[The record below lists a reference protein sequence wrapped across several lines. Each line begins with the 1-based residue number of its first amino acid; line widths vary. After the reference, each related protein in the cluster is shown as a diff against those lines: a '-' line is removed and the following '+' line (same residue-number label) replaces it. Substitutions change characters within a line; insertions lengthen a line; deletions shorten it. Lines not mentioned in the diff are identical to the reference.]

1 MILRPPSKVRDDYQV
16 HAENPSP
23 SKEWTDRSGKWLIFT
38 SFKKLDETWKLIAEE
53 TEAGRLGISAKTA
66 TAKPNGLAKN
76 PWIKVICVYTHD
88 ATDREDVM
96 RVRERLREIGFTKKL
111 SYKTDQA
118 TAAGVYSNNSEKP
131 ISTYYE

>member
-1 MILRPPSKVRDDYQV
+1 M
-16 HAENPSP
+16 
-23 SKEWTDRSGKWLIFT
+23 
-38 SFKKLDETWKLIAEE
+38 
-53 TEAGRLGISAKTA
+53 
-66 TAKPNGLAKN
+66 
-76 PWIKVICVYTHD
+76 ICVYTHD

-131 ISTYYE
+131 ISTYYEWNSENDVAPKDVVEPQHITFDSMRPLVGSSNVT